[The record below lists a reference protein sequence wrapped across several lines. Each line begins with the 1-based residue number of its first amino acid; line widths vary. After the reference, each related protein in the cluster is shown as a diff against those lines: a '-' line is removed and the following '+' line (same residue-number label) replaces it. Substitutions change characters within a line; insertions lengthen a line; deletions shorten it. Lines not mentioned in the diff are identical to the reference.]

1 MKLRRM
7 GITESDVADIESVL
21 DPRFRQLADWLQEE
35 FLVDTRNE
43 YNETHKRMF
52 GASMAAIENY
62 FPLKILAN
70 ARIDKEEDVNQ
81 PNRPDGITTKT
92 GSIIK
97 RRANNLAL
105 DITGADA
112 LSVILDHITQMEHW
126 NAYAEWNR
134 DLNTLRTYKRFRNQ
148 VINMTTVYG
157 GGRQLWSNFNNL
169 CLMAAGEYR
178 PPVSKLNKNAVSIAR
193 GVTAAKVS
201 LRMFTALKQL
211 LSAPAY
217 APEVS
222 ISSIASSITHPYGDF
237 KWCME
242 NLPIFRERWHSRI
255 SGDPRLLKSEMDWNM
270 WRNRIMEKAS
280 RFGMTPNAFI
290 DAVTVA
296 IGARAIYDTRLAQ
309 YKKEGYPE
317 DMADKRAKQD
327 ATILFNQTQQ
337 SSESPFLSTMQVDR
351 DWLSSLFTVFRNSAM
366 SYTRQEFDALRNL
379 KRNLTPGQRAESVAF
394 MKKQIIR
401 DWGIDPDHATADEHA
416 KAEDAAKS
424 RFRRQL
430 RKDIIRLAT
439 FGFILEL
446 AWNLGAYLPYM
457 FFGNDNDE
465 KDAMWDDALTHAYFG
480 SVEGLTGGDVMSGFG
495 NMAVSGEWSANQLTK
510 DMPLASDISS
520 IRDKFIGDRNAEAFT
535 DIFNLL
541 IQSGIGMNPQSI
553 TDAAVAFMDAC
564 GDDPAL
570 SHEAAIFVMRV
581 LQVPQSQ
588 LDKMY
593 FDEIGL
599 SGEEA
604 SKLTPQQLA
613 ERYATYKVKRGTPF
627 APWSWDDGERIDRY
641 RKAAEKK
648 IKERLE
654 NQGRRETLDAYADFE
669 ERYKAMRQKAQEAK
683 KLMKFDYLA
692 GAQAYAELQQD
703 PDAELYRFF
712 GRLDKQL
719 KRITKM
725 YMEAST
731 AEEAAMAL
739 EAVTDYRAGMVEALE
754 AETEA
759 ERQKHREELERLR
772 DEFVKR
778 YRETHA
784 GPAVQ

>member
-1 MKLRRM
+1 
-7 GITESDVADIESVL
+7 
-21 DPRFRQLADWLQEE
+21 
-35 FLVDTRNE
+35 
-43 YNETHKRMF
+43 
-52 GASMAAIENY
+52 
-62 FPLKILAN
+62 
-70 ARIDKEEDVNQ
+70 
-81 PNRPDGITTKT
+81 
-92 GSIIK
+92 
-97 RRANNLAL
+97 
-105 DITGADA
+105 
-112 LSVILDHITQMEHW
+112 
-126 NAYAEWNR
+126 
-134 DLNTLRTYKRFRNQ
+134 
-148 VINMTTVYG
+148 
-157 GGRQLWSNFNNL
+157 
-169 CLMAAGEYR
+169 
-178 PPVSKLNKNAVSIAR
+178 
-193 GVTAAKVS
+193 
-201 LRMFTALKQL
+201 
-211 LSAPAY
+211 
-217 APEVS
+217 
-222 ISSIASSITHPYGDF
+222 
-237 KWCME
+237 
-242 NLPIFRERWHSRI
+242 
-255 SGDPRLLKSEMDWNM
+255 
-270 WRNRIMEKAS
+270 
-280 RFGMTPNAFI
+280 
-290 DAVTVA
+290 
-296 IGARAIYDTRLAQ
+296 
-309 YKKEGYPE
+309 
-317 DMADKRAKQD
+317 
-327 ATILFNQTQQ
+327 
-337 SSESPFLSTMQVDR
+337 
-351 DWLSSLFTVFRNSAM
+351 M

-379 KRNLTPGQRAESVAF
+379 KHNLTPGQRAESVAF

-416 KAEDAAKS
+416 KAEDAAKR

-480 SVEGLTGGDVMSGFG
+480 SVEGLTGGDVMSSFG

-604 SKLTPQQLA
+604 SKLTLSNLA

-692 GAQAYAELQQD
+692 GAQAYAEL
-703 PDAELYRFF
+703 PGP
-712 GRLDKQL
+712 GR
-719 KRITKM
+719 
-725 YMEAST
+725 
-731 AEEAAMAL
+731 
-739 EAVTDYRAGMVEALE
+739 
-754 AETEA
+754 
-759 ERQKHREELERLR
+759 
-772 DEFVKR
+772 
-778 YRETHA
+778 
-784 GPAVQ
+784 